1 MARRSLHPPGRLHD
15 MNLARLSTA
24 VLWLALLTI
33 CGQASAA
40 DALGALLDKVAAAYG
55 GREVLSAA
63 TAFEQFGTTASAMRQ
78 RPGRVHRAF
87 QYPDRLRIDIRY
99 SENDRELRVLA
110 GATAWQQGAPV
121 SGTRYATMLLQAARL
136 GLPNSLLDHRDK
148 LRDAGVITARNGD
161 TLRALELPF
170 HGNLRL
176 VAGIDPATGR
186 ILESRGIVSMEQE
199 RGMEFA
205 TVYDDFRKVGDRL
218 FAFSETHYAM
228 GNAMGHTTLERIEVT
243 SQLPDELFDGSQ
255 PDQPGPGQ
263 HIARSL

>member
-1 MARRSLHPPGRLHD
+1 MARRSFLPPGHLHD
-15 MNLARLSTA
+15 MNLARHSIA
-24 VLWLALLTI
+24 VLWLTLLII
-33 CGQASAA
+33 CSQASAA

-55 GREVLSAA
+55 GMEILSSA
-63 TAFEQFGTTASAMRQ
+63 TAYEQFGTTASAMRQ

-110 GATAWQQGAPV
+110 GAAAWQQGAPV

-148 LRDAGVITARNGD
+148 LRDAGVITARSGE

-186 ILESRGIVSMEQE
+186 ILESRGIMLMEQE

-205 TVYDDFRKVGDRL
+205 TVYDDFRKIGDRL

-228 GNAMGHTTLERIEVT
+228 GNAMGRTTLERIEVT
-243 SQLPDELFDGSQ
+243 RQLPDGLFDGSQ

-263 HIARSL
+263 HIARSQ